1 MGFAQGLVYRTS
13 ESGEKG
19 MMETSTD
26 HVQRVVGRKREKGT
40 SLDFFHPRFPYN
52 WHKNIPQKLILGDWW
67 RGRGRSE
74 EREKKKAR
82 YELKQCPQ

>member
-1 MGFAQGLVYRTS
+1 MLNHYHKAETASPMGFAQGLVYRTS

-52 WHKNIPQKLILGDWW
+52 
-67 RGRGRSE
+67 
-74 EREKKKAR
+74 
-82 YELKQCPQ
+82 